1 MIQKILKTP
10 SNWTN
15 EAVELAT
22 ELQNMKQ
29 SYASMAA
36 TFSQK
41 VFLYQDALGLEGEEV
56 IKIQTNL
63 AQMRQT
69 INDCADD
76 IIGLVI
82 INQPSSY
89 GDLPKED
96 VETVG

>member
-10 SNWTN
+10 EDWTK

-22 ELQNMKQ
+22 QLQTMRQ
-29 SYASMAA
+29 SYAGMAA
-36 TFSQK
+36 DFSRK
-41 VFLYQDALGLEGEEV
+41 VYLFQDALGLEGAEV

-69 INDCADD
+69 INDCADH

-82 INQPSSY
+82 VNQPSSY
-89 GDLPKED
+89 GSVPIED
-96 VETVG
+96 VETMG

>member
-10 SNWTN
+10 SNWTA

-36 TFSQK
+36 SFSQK
-41 VFLYQDALGLEGEEV
+41 VFLYQDALGLEGAEI

-82 INQPSSY
+82 VNQPSSY
-89 GDLPKED
+89 GNLPKED
-96 VETVG
+96 VETMG

>member
-1 MIQKILKTP
+1 MIQEILKTP

-22 ELQNMKQ
+22 ELQTMKQ

-76 IIGLVI
+76 IIRLVI

>member
-69 INDCADD
+69 INDCAED

>member
-10 SNWTN
+10 EDWTK

-22 ELQNMKQ
+22 QLQTMRQ
-29 SYASMAA
+29 SYAGMAA
-36 TFSQK
+36 DFSRK
-41 VFLYQDALGLEGEEV
+41 VYLFQDALGLEGEEV

-76 IIGLVI
+76 IIGLVV

-96 VETVG
+96 VETMG

>member
-1 MIQKILKTP
+1 MIQNILKTP
-10 SNWTN
+10 SDWTS
-15 EAVELAT
+15 EAVELA
-22 ELQNMKQ
+22 EQLMQMKQ
-29 SYASMAA
+29 SYAAYAA

-41 VFLYQDALGLEGEEV
+41 LYIYQDALGLEGTE
-56 IKIQTNL
+56 IINIQTNL

-76 IIGLVI
+76 IIKQVI

>member
-1 MIQKILKTP
+1 MIQTILNTP
-10 SNWTN
+10 TDWTN
-15 EAVELAT
+15 EAVELASQ
-22 ELQNMKQ
+22 LQTMKQ

-36 TFSQK
+36 AFSQAIYI
-41 VFLYQDALGLEGEEV
+41 YQDALGLEGEEV

-69 INDCADD
+69 INDCASQ
-76 IIGLVI
+76 IMELVI
-82 INQPSSY
+82 VNQPSSY